1 MWLCLCVTTGT
12 EWDSGLSNLGIDER
26 WWVAGGGF
34 LRPELKISP
43 CIPGYCVYVE
53 GVCPIPSKVEDTRN
67 GPAWFW
73 RTSEVMGTKTWKH
86 TISSWS
92 NLY

>member
-1 MWLCLCVTTGT
+1 MGLR
-12 EWDSGLSNLGIDER
+12 LSNLGIDER

-53 GVCPIPSKVEDTRN
+53 GVYVLFLLRLRIR
-67 GPAWFW
+67 G
-73 RTSEVMGTKTWKH
+73 MY
-86 TISSWS
+86 SSMVLENIRS
-92 NLY
+92 HGNKKPEAHNKLLVQFVAIRIQSFEY